1 MQELLAKIIEMDSKA
16 RKIKEQ
22 AQTKKLESEQE
33 VEKLRQQIYDD
44 YIARAKE
51 RVEMNISVDRRYA
64 EEDFEAFSKTAE
76 EIKAGLR
83 KNYELNGERLVSEIV
98 ERGLA

>member
-44 YIARAKE
+44 YIGRAKE

-98 ERGLA
+98 ERVLA

>member
-98 ERGLA
+98 ERVLA